1 MTLKIA
7 NEIEEALNNE
17 GLVGKRMGSGFCF
30 LDNSRDVQFEYS
42 SNEVKEYFSKI
53 EKVIS
58 EFTTKYEDYDVTIRF
73 RNNSFSFYVKPP
85 IEEKEPVKCVV
96 EDEAVDEAVDEVVDE
111 VVDEEC

>member
-7 NEIEEALNNE
+7 NEIEEALNKE
-17 GLVGKRMGSGFCF
+17 GLVGNRIGSGFCF

-58 EFTTKYEDYDVTIRF
+58 EFTEKYEDYEVSIRF

-85 IEEKEPVKCVV
+85 VEENEPVKCVV
-96 EDEAVDEAVDEVVDE
+96 EDEAVDEAADEG
-111 VVDEEC
+111 C

>member
-30 LDNSRDVQFEYS
+30 LDNSRDVQLEYS

-58 EFTTKYEDYDVTIRF
+58 EFTTKYEGYEITVRF
-73 RNNSFSFYVKPP
+73 RNNNFSFYVKPP
-85 IEEKEPVKCVV
+85 IKKNEPVKC
-96 EDEAVDEAVDEVVDE
+96 VDEAVDED
-111 VVDEEC
+111 C

>member
-30 LDNSRDVQFEYS
+30 LDNSRDVMFEYS
-42 SNEVKEYFSKI
+42 SNEVKEYLSKI

-58 EFTTKYEDYDVTIRF
+58 EFTTKYEDYEITVRF
-73 RNNSFSFYVKPP
+73 KNNSFSFYVKPP
-85 IEEKEPVKCVV
+85 VEKKEPAKCV
-96 EDEAVDEAVDEVVDE
+96 DEAVDEAVDE
-111 VVDEEC
+111 EC

>member
-7 NEIEEALNNE
+7 NEIEEALNKE

-30 LDNSRDVQFEYS
+30 LDNSRDVMFEYS

-58 EFTTKYEDYDVTIRF
+58 EFTTKYEGYEVVIRF

-85 IEEKEPVKCVV
+85 VEKKEPAKCVD
-96 EDEAVDEAVDEVVDE
+96 EAIDEAVDED
-111 VVDEEC
+111 C

>member
-30 LDNSRDVQFEYS
+30 LDNSRDVMFEYS
-42 SNEVKEYFSKI
+42 SNEVKEYLSKI

-85 IEEKEPVKCVV
+85 VEENEPAKCA
-96 EDEAVDEAVDEVVDE
+96 DEAVDET
-111 VVDEEC
+111 VDEEC

>member
-7 NEIEEALNNE
+7 NEIEEALNKE

-42 SNEVKEYFSKI
+42 NEVKEYFSKI

-58 EFTTKYEDYDVTIRF
+58 EFTTKYEDYEITIRF
-73 RNNSFSFYVKPP
+73 KNNSFSFYVKSPV
-85 IEEKEPVKCVV
+85 EKKEPVECVV
-96 EDEAVDEAVDEVVDE
+96 EAVDEAEAEAED
-111 VVDEEC
+111 C

>member
-30 LDNSRDVQFEYS
+30 LDNSRDVMFEYS

-58 EFTTKYEDYDVTIRF
+58 EFTTKYEDYEVVVRF

-85 IEEKEPVKCVV
+85 VEKKDPAKCI
-96 EDEAVDEAVDEVVDE
+96 DEAVDEAVDE
-111 VVDEEC
+111 CC

>member
-7 NEIEEALNNE
+7 NEIEEALNKE

-58 EFTTKYEDYDVTIRF
+58 EFTTKYEDYEITVRF
-73 RNNSFSFYVKPP
+73 KKNSFSFYVKPP
-85 IEEKEPVKCVV
+85 AEKKEPAECVA
-96 EDEAVDEAVDEVVDE
+96 EAVDEAVNEDY
-111 VVDEEC
+111 

>member
-7 NEIEEALNNE
+7 NEIEEALNKE

-30 LDNSRDVQFEYS
+30 LDNSRDVMFEYS
-42 SNEVKEYFSKI
+42 SNEVKEYLSKI

-58 EFTTKYEDYDVTIRF
+58 EFTTKYEDYDVSIRF

-85 IEEKEPVKCVV
+85 VEEKEPVKCVV
-96 EDEAVDEAVDEVVDE
+96 EDEAEDEAVDEAVDE
-111 VVDEEC
+111 EC

>member
-30 LDNSRDVQFEYS
+30 LDNSRDVMFEYS
-42 SNEVKEYFSKI
+42 SDEVKEYLSKI

-58 EFTTKYEDYDVTIRF
+58 EFTTKYEDYDVSIRF
-73 RNNSFSFYVKPP
+73 RKNSFSFYVKPP
-85 IEEKEPVKCVV
+85 VEENEPAKC
-96 EDEAVDEAVDEVVDE
+96 ADEAVDEVADE
-111 VVDEEC
+111 AVDEEC

>member
-7 NEIEEALNNE
+7 NEIEEALNKE

-42 SNEVKEYFSKI
+42 SNEVKEYLSKI

-58 EFTTKYEDYDVTIRF
+58 KFTTKYEDYEITVRF
-73 RNNSFSFYVKPP
+73 KNNSFSFYVKPP
-85 IEEKEPVKCVV
+85 VEKKEPVECVV
-96 EDEAVDEAVDEVVDE
+96 ESEAVDEDEAEAVDED
-111 VVDEEC
+111 C